1 MQDQDYK
8 RKIKFNAVT
17 SYINLFFNSAIL
29 LLISPLLV
37 RFLGDVHFGV
47 WKSVQRILSITSVAD
62 GRSTQALKSFISNL
76 ESDNDEDKKK
86 RLLGSALRVS
96 LYFLPLTVIVVGVV
110 VFFLPGF
117 INELPPDIYNTVYL
131 AGFILGLNIILGPLL
146 GIADSV
152 LVGTNN
158 IYKLNVIQTFTTI
171 LMNGLFLLSSFLGYG
186 ILGLA
191 LVSTFILILNGVI
204 VFLICKKNISW
215 FGLKKPKP
223 EEIKQFFKFS
233 FWIFIW
239 VFVERLFLSTE
250 IFLIGYL
257 ISPIDVT
264 NFSFSSYTIQLG
276 VTVALLTGTSFTP
289 SLGKF
294 MGARDSHNS
303 LIVLR
308 NIKMSLRIISIVF
321 GLGIVL
327 FNELFVELWVGTSYY
342 LGDFNNYL
350 MVIIMVQLFM
360 FRNDSQIQDLTLNI
374 KSKVITGL
382 VASILVFT
390 VSIIAYQFYPSISVI
405 FISIFVSRLVMT
417 IVFRFQV
424 NRHFKIAVEFKD
436 EIMVFMLI
444 TLTYVIFHFFIIE
457 NNFIFKTLYYIL
469 ILGFL
474 YKFLGGSKVIR
485 FFLKK

>member
-1 MQDQDYK
+1 MKDQDYK

-37 RFLGDVHFGV
+37 GFLGNINFGI

-76 ESDNDEDKKK
+76 ESDNDHNKKK

-96 LYFLPLTVIVVGVV
+96 LYFLPLTVIVVGLV

-117 INELPPDIYNTVYL
+117 INELPPDIYSTVRL

-152 LVGTNN
+152 LIGTNN

-215 FGLKKPKP
+215 FGLKKPKT
-223 EEIKQFFKFS
+223 EEIKQFFNFS
-233 FWIFIW
+233 FLIFIW

-257 ISPIDVT
+257 ISPIEVT

-276 VTVALLTGTSFTP
+276 VTVALLTGSSFTP
-289 SLGKF
+289 ALGKF
-294 MGARDSHNS
+294 MGARDSYNS

-321 GLGIVL
+321 GLGIIL
-327 FNELFVELWVGTSYY
+327 FNELFVELWVGESYY

-350 MVIIMVQLFM
+350 MVIVMVQLFM
-360 FRNDSQIQDLTLNI
+360 FRNDSQIQDLTLKI

-382 VASILVFT
+382 TASILVFT
-390 VSIIAYQFYPSISVI
+390 ISITAYHFYPSISTI
-405 FISIFVSRLVMT
+405 FISIFISRLIMT

-424 NRHFKIAVEFKD
+424 NRHFKIAIEFKD
-436 EIMVFMLI
+436 ELMVFMLI
-444 TLTYVIFHFFIIE
+444 TLTYIMFHFFIIN
-457 NNFIFKTLYYIL
+457 NNFIFKTLYFIL
-469 ILGFL
+469 VLWFL
-474 YKFLGGSKVIR
+474 YKFLGGSRVFR